1 MFLSTSNGFMEKNSF
16 GSPGGRGSSVKGVEL
31 SSEDSYDVRRQ
42 KLARII
48 LDSMYQF
55 LGLLDIDGNV
65 IEINQAA
72 LDGAGIALSE
82 VVGKPFWEA
91 RWWALSE
98 ATKDRVRSMV
108 AEAATGSFV
117 RCDIEIYG
125 ESRGRRT
132 IVVDFSLTP
141 IFDDSGQVAFLLP
154 EGRNISE
161 KIAIEAELTRRNN
174 EVHAALEKLREI
186 DGFKTKFF
194 SNVSHELRTPLT
206 LILGPVNQLLHS
218 SNEFSERDQFRLQTI
233 KRNAQALLQQVND
246 LLDLA
251 RIDAGEMPLV
261 YVCAD
266 IVGLVR
272 EVAESFEAAAEER
285 GINLTF
291 AGEEELYVD
300 IDRAKFVRV
309 ITNLLSNAFKFTP
322 HGGRIRCS
330 FDRQPGERVL
340 LSVQDSGRGVPD
352 HLKRAIFDRYAQGTD
367 ELSSKGSGLGLNI
380 VKEFVELHR
389 GTITLL
395 DAPQH
400 GALFQVELPLRAP
413 SGAYVRARDT
423 GSTTSIDP
431 VELPTHFEPPPQPE
445 KLGKPLIVVAEDNP
459 DLRQFLYDVL
469 ADDYRVLLAENGELA
484 LQLVCSSAPDL
495 VITDLMMPEMD
506 GERFVHEL
514 RKFQTSHI
522 PVLVLSARADNALRE
537 TLLEDFV
544 QDYLTKPFSPQEL
557 RARVRNLIAVKR
569 TVDILQKEL
578 NSQASDISELTNG
591 LIESRKSLQ
600 EGMRALQISER
611 RWLGFYENT
620 AVGIALIDADGKIM
634 KANPALQ
641 QMLGYSQAEILHVS
655 LVEISEASERATT
668 RDNVY
673 SLLEGRRGSYQLEKR
688 YERRDGSFLWAKVCA
703 SVIPVVDREGPR
715 IAVIVEDLSA
725 QKNAE
730 DALAKTQADLARV
743 SRLTTMGELVASIA
757 HEVNQPLAAIVTNS
771 HAALRWLEREEP
783 DYQEV
788 VAALQRVHR
797 DAAHAGNVITRIR
810 GFLKKEG
817 LKRERVNI
825 PVMIDALVQ
834 MLQRIL
840 NQASV
845 QIDVNIPP
853 RLPVLW
859 GDQVQLQQVILN
871 LLVNAIDAL
880 RSHEGKRRI
889 VVAVREDPACGLL
902 FSVQDSGP
910 GVPVEM
916 ITAIFEPFHSTKSD
930 GLGMGLAISKSIV
943 EHHGGTLWLDASYT
957 EGSRFAFCIPVNAR

>member
-1 MFLSTSNGFMEKNSF
+1 MN
-16 GSPGGRGSSVKGVEL
+16 GVEL
-31 SSEDSYDVRRQ
+31 SDSDPQDVRRQ

-55 LGLLDIDGNV
+55 LGLLDVEGNV

-72 LDGAGIALSE
+72 LDGAGVGLDE
-82 VVGKPFWEA
+82 VVGKPFWDA

-98 ATKDRVRSMV
+98 QTRARVREMV
-108 AEAATGSFV
+108 AEAAAGRFV
-117 RCDIEIYG
+117 RCDIEVYG
-125 ESRGRRT
+125 ESRGRAT
-132 IVVDFSLTP
+132 IIVDFSLTP
-141 IFDDSGQVAFLLP
+141 IFDDSGRVAFLLP

-174 EVHAALEKLREI
+174 EVQAALEKLREI

-194 SNVSHELRTPLT
+194 ANVSHELRTPLT
-206 LILGPVNQLLHS
+206 LILGPVNQLLQS
-218 SNEFSERDQFRLQTI
+218 SGDLAERERFRLLTI
-233 KRNAQALLQQVND
+233 KRNAQALLEQVND

-266 IVGLVR
+266 IVSLVR
-272 EVAESFEAAAEER
+272 AVADSFEAAAEER
-285 GINLTF
+285 GIALSF
-291 AGEEELYVD
+291 AGESELYVD
-300 IDRAKFVRV
+300 VDRAKFIRV
-309 ITNLLSNAFKFTP
+309 VTNLLSNAFKFTP

-330 FDRQPGERVL
+330 FERLPGERVL
-340 LSVQDSGRGVPD
+340 ISVQDSGPGVPD
-352 HLKRAIFDRYAQGTD
+352 SLKVSIFDRYAQGED
-367 ELSSKGSGLGLNI
+367 EYSAKGSGLGLNI
-380 VKEFVELHR
+380 VKEFVALHQ
-389 GTITLL
+389 GTISLL
-395 DAPQH
+395 DAPEH

-413 SGAYVRARDT
+413 AGAFVRARDN
-423 GSTTSIDP
+423 GWQPAIEP
-431 VELPTHFEPPPQPE
+431 VELPRLADAPKFPE
-445 KLGKPLIVVAEDNP
+445 NAGHPRIVVAEDNP

-469 ADDYRVLLAENGELA
+469 ADDYRVTLAENGEQALA
-484 LQLVCSSAPDL
+484 LVCADPPDL
-495 VITDLMMPEMD
+495 VITDLMMPKMD
-506 GERFVHEL
+506 GERFIHEL
-514 RKFQTSHI
+514 RQRQISHV
-522 PVLVLSARADNALRE
+522 PVLVLSARADDALRQ
-537 TLLEDFV
+537 TLLENFV

-557 RARVRNLIAVKR
+557 RARVRNLVTVKR

-591 LIESRKSLQ
+591 LIASRKSLQ
-600 EGMRALQISER
+600 EGLRALQISER
-611 RWLGFYENT
+611 RWQGFYENT

-641 QMLGYSQAEILHVS
+641 QMLGYGPQEILDVS
-655 LVEISEASERATT
+655 LVDISEASERAST

-673 SLLEGRRGSYQLEKR
+673 SLLEGRRGSYQLQKR
-688 YERRDGSFLWAKVCA
+688 YERRDGSYLWAKVCA

-725 QKNAE
+725 QKSAE

-817 LKRERVNI
+817 LKREKVDV
-825 PVMIDALVQ
+825 PGMIDVLIQ
-834 MLQRIL
+834 MLRRAL
-840 NQASV
+840 HEA
-845 QIDVNIPP
+845 DVTVEL
-853 RLPVLW
+853 RLAPALPDLL

-871 LLVNAIDAL
+871 LLVNAIDAM
-880 RSHEGKRRI
+880 RNQDDRPRCI
-889 VVAVREDPACGLL
+889 VIGVQESPACGLL
-902 FSVQDSGP
+902 FTVEDSGP
-910 GVPVEM
+910 GIPPDM
-916 ITAIFEPFHSTKSD
+916 TATIFEAFCSTKSD
-930 GLGMGLAISKSIV
+930 GLGMGLAISKSIIDN
-943 EHHGGTLWLDASYT
+943 HGGSLWLDASSAQ
-957 EGSRFAFCIPVNAR
+957 GSRFAFCIPVSTP

>member
-1 MFLSTSNGFMEKNSF
+1 
-16 GSPGGRGSSVKGVEL
+16 VKGVEL
-31 SSEDSYDVRRQ
+31 AEGDTLDVRRQ

-55 LGLLDIDGNV
+55 LGLLDVEGRV

-72 LDGAGIALSE
+72 LDGAGIKLDE

-98 ATKDRVRSMV
+98 ETRERVRAMV
-108 AEAATGSFV
+108 DDARNGRFV

-125 ESRGRRT
+125 EARGRRT

-194 SNVSHELRTPLT
+194 ANVSHELRTPLT
-206 LILGPVNQLLHS
+206 LILGPVNQLLQS
-218 SNEFSERDQFRLQTI
+218 AGGLAEREHFRLATI

-251 RIDAGEMPLV
+251 RIDAGEMPMV
-261 YVCAD
+261 YLCAD
-266 IVGLVR
+266 VVGLVR
-272 EVAESFEAAAEER
+272 EVARGFGAAVEER
-285 GINLTF
+285 GITLSF

-300 IDRAKFVRV
+300 IDRAKFGRV
-309 ITNLLSNAFKFTP
+309 VTNLLSNAFKFTP
-322 HGGRIRCS
+322 PGGRIRCS
-330 FDRQPGERVL
+330 FERLPGERVL
-340 LSVQDSGRGVPD
+340 FSVQDSGPGVPN
-352 HLKRAIFDRYAQGTD
+352 HLKRAIFDRYAQGED

-389 GTITLL
+389 GTISVL
-395 DAPQH
+395 DAPER

-413 SGAYVRARDT
+413 AGSFVRT
-423 GSTTSIDP
+423 GDSPWVLALEP
-431 VELPTHFEPPPQPE
+431 VEWLRHGEPPRLPE
-445 KLGKPLIVVAEDNP
+445 KTGQPAILVVEDNP

-469 ADDYRVLLAENGELA
+469 ADDYPVTLAENGELA
-484 LQLVCSSAPDL
+484 LEALDAGAPDL
-495 VITDLMMPEMD
+495 VITDLMMPGMD
-506 GERFVHEL
+506 GERFIREL
-514 RKFQTSHI
+514 RRRQTSHI
-522 PVLVLSARADNALRE
+522 PVLVLSARADDALRG

-557 RARVRNLIAVKR
+557 RARVRNLITVKR

-578 NSQASDISELTNG
+578 NSQASDISELTAG
-591 LIESRKSLQ
+591 LIASRKSMR
-600 EGMRALQISER
+600 EGLRALQISER
-611 RWLGFYENT
+611 RWQGFYENT
-620 AVGIALIDADGKIM
+620 AVGIALADADGQIT

-641 QMLGYSQAEILHVS
+641 QMLGYGPQEIIGIS
-655 LVEISEASERATT
+655 LIDITEASERAKT
-668 RDNVY
+668 RENVY
-673 SLLEGRRGSYQLEKR
+673 GLLEGRRGSYQQQKR
-688 YERRDGSFLWAKVCA
+688 YERRDGSYLWANVCA

-715 IAVIVEDLSA
+715 IAVIVEDVSA
-725 QKNAE
+725 QKAAE
-730 DALAKTQADLARV
+730 DALATTQADLARV

-810 GFLKKEG
+810 GFLKKEP
-817 LKRERVNI
+817 LKRE
-825 PVMIDALVQ
+825 PVDVSGMIDALAQ
-834 MLQRIL
+834 MLQRTL
-840 NQASV
+840 NQAAV
-845 QIDVNIPP
+845 GLEVRVADG
-853 RLPVLW
+853 LPELRA
-859 GDQVQLQQVILN
+859 DQVQLQQVLLN
-871 LLVNAIDAL
+871 LLVNAVDAMQGVSG
-880 RSHEGKRRI
+880 RARRI
-889 VVAVREDPACGLL
+889 VVEVRADPACGVL
-902 FSVQDSGP
+902 FAVEDSGP
-910 GVPVEM
+910 GIP
-916 ITAIFEPFHSTKSD
+916 AGQAASLFDAFYSTKTD
-930 GLGMGLAISKSIV
+930 GLGMGLAISKSII
-943 EHHGGTLWLDASYT
+943 ENHGGSLWLDASGPD
-957 EGSRFAFCIPVNAR
+957 GSRFAFCIPVARP

>member
-1 MFLSTSNGFMEKNSF
+1 M
-16 GSPGGRGSSVKGVEL
+16 RGVQF
-31 SSEDSYDVRRQ
+31 SEADPDDVRRQ

-55 LGLLDIDGNV
+55 LGLLDVDGRV

-72 LDGAGIALSE
+72 LDGAGVRLDE

-91 RWWALSE
+91 RWWALSA
-98 ATKDRVRSMV
+98 ATRERVREMV
-108 AEAATGSFV
+108 QEAATGRFV

-125 ESRGRRT
+125 ESRGSRT

-141 IFDDSGQVAFLLP
+141 IFDDAGRVAFLLP

-194 SNVSHELRTPLT
+194 ANVSHELRTPLT
-206 LILGPVNQLLHS
+206 LILGPVSQLLQS
-218 SNEFSERDQFRLQTI
+218 SDGLDEKAHFRLSTI

-266 IVGLVR
+266 LVGLVR
-272 EVAESFEAAAEER
+272 EVADSFAAAAAAAER
-285 GINLTF
+285 DVNLSF
-291 AGEEELYVD
+291 DGEGTLYVD
-300 IDRAKFVRV
+300 VDQAKFIRV
-309 ITNLLSNAFKFTP
+309 VTNLLSNAFKFTP
-322 HGGRIRCS
+322 RGGRIRCS
-330 FDRQPGERVL
+330 FDLQPGERLL
-340 LSVQDSGRGVPD
+340 LSIQDSGPGVPE
-352 HLKRAIFDRYAQGTD
+352 HMKGAIFDRYAQG
-367 ELSSKGSGLGLNI
+367 EGEFSSKGSGLGLNI
-380 VKEFVELHR
+380 VKEFVELHH
-389 GTITLL
+389 GTISLL
-395 DAPQH
+395 DAPDH
-400 GALFQVELPLRAP
+400 GALFQIELPLRAP
-413 SGAYVRARDT
+413 IGAYVRT
-423 GSTTSIDP
+423 GEAGWLPAVEPID
-431 VELPTHFEPPPQPE
+431 LPTHCPSGEGA
-445 KLGKPLIVVAEDNP
+445 GKVGYPRIIVAEDNP

-469 ADDYRVLLAENGELA
+469 ADDYQVMLAENGELA
-484 LQLVCSSAPDL
+484 LQMVCADPPDL

-506 GERFVHEL
+506 GERFVHEMRRL
-514 RKFQTSHI
+514 QTSHI
-522 PVLVLSARADNALRE
+522 PVLVLSARADGALRE
-537 TLLEDFV
+537 SLLEDFV

-557 RARVRNLIAVKR
+557 RARVRNLVMVKR

-578 NSQASDISELTNG
+578 NSQASDISELMQG
-591 LIESRKSLQ
+591 LVSSHKSLQ
-600 EGMRALQISER
+600 EGMLALQISER
-611 RWLGFYENT
+611 RWQGFYENT
-620 AVGIALIDADGKIM
+620 AVGIALINEDGKIM

-641 QMLGYSQAEILHVS
+641 AMLGYGQQEILDVS
-655 LVEISEASERATT
+655 LVDISEASERATT

-673 SLLEGRRGSYQLEKR
+673 SLLEGRRGSYQLQKR
-688 YERRDGSFLWAKVCA
+688 YARRDGGYLWAKVCA

-725 QKNAE
+725 QKSAE

-743 SRLTTMGELVASIA
+743 ARVTTMGELVASIA

-797 DAAHAGNVITRIR
+797 DAAHAGNVIARIR
-810 GFLKKEG
+810 GFLKKGG
-817 LKRERVNI
+817 LKWERVHI
-825 PVMIDALVQ
+825 LGMIDALCQ
-834 MLQRIL
+834 MLQRVL
-840 NQASV
+840 QQA
-845 QIDVNIPP
+845 DVRVELHIAPG
-853 RLPVLW
+853 LPELL

-871 LLVNAIDAL
+871 LLVNAIDAM
-880 RSHEGKRRI
+880 RGQAEGARRI
-889 VVAVREDPACGLL
+889 VVDVRAEPACGLL
-902 FSVQDSGP
+902 FTVEDSGP
-910 GVPVEM
+910 GVPAEVV
-916 ITAIFEPFHSTKSD
+916 ASIFEPFHSTKSD

-943 EHHGGTLWLDASYT
+943 ESHGGRLWLDAS
-957 EGSRFAFCIPVNAR
+957 GSAGARFAFCIPLGQS

>member
-1 MFLSTSNGFMEKNSF
+1 M
-16 GSPGGRGSSVKGVEL
+16 KGVEL
-31 SSEDSYDVRRQ
+31 SEHDSQDVRRQ

-65 IEINQAA
+65 IEVNQAA
-72 LDGAGIALSE
+72 LEGAGVGLDE

-98 ATKDRVRSMV
+98 ETRSRVRAMV
-108 AEAATGSFV
+108 AEAASGRFV

-125 ESRGRRT
+125 ESRGSQT
-132 IVVDFSLTP
+132 IIVDFSLTP
-141 IFDDSGQVAFLLP
+141 IFDDAGKVAFLLP

-194 SNVSHELRTPLT
+194 ANVSHELRTPLT
-206 LILGPVNQLLHS
+206 LILGPVNQLLQS
-218 SNEFSERDQFRLQTI
+218 SGGLSEREHFRLATI

-272 EVAESFEAAAEER
+272 EVGDSFEAAAEER
-285 GINLTF
+285 GISLSFT
-291 AGEEELYVD
+291 GEEELYVD
-300 IDRAKFVRV
+300 VDRAKFIRV
-309 ITNLLSNAFKFTP
+309 VTNLLSNAFKFTP

-330 FDRQPGERVL
+330 FERLPGERVL
-340 LSVQDSGRGVPD
+340 ISVQDSGPGVPD
-352 HLKRAIFDRYAQGTD
+352 HLKASIFGRYAQGDD
-367 ELSSKGSGLGLNI
+367 EYSSKGSGLGLNI
-380 VKEFVELHR
+380 VKEFVELHH
-389 GTITLL
+389 GTISLL
-395 DAPQH
+395 DAPER
-400 GALFQVELPLRAP
+400 GALFQVEIPVRAP
-413 SGAYVRARDT
+413 AGAFVRAPDA
-423 GSTTSIDP
+423 GWVPAIAP
-431 VELPTHFEPPPQPE
+431 AELPHTYEPPKLPE
-445 KLGKPLIVVAEDNP
+445 KAGHPCIVVAEDNQ

-469 ADDYRVLLAENGELA
+469 ADDYQVMLAENGELA
-484 LQLVCSSAPDL
+484 LELVSANPPDL
-495 VITDLMMPEMD
+495 VITDLMMPKMD

-514 RKFQTSHI
+514 RRRQTSHI
-522 PVLVLSARADNALRE
+522 PVLVLSARADDVLRE
-537 TLLEDFV
+537 SLLEDFV

-557 RARVRNLIAVKR
+557 RARVRNLITVKR

-578 NSQASDISELTNG
+578 NSQASDISELTDG
-591 LIESRKSLQ
+591 LIASRKSLQ
-600 EGMRALQISER
+600 EGLRALQISER
-611 RWLGFYENT
+611 RWQGFYENT

-641 QMLGYSQAEILHVS
+641 QMLGYDGKEIMEVS
-655 LVEISEASERATT
+655 LVDITEASERAIT
-668 RDNVY
+668 RSNVY
-673 SLLEGRRGSYQLEKR
+673 SLLEGQRGSYQVHKHYAR
-688 YERRDGSFLWAKVCA
+688 KDGSFLWAKVCA

-715 IAVIVEDLSA
+715 IAVIVEDLTA

-730 DALAKTQADLARV
+730 DALARTQTDLARV

-797 DAAHAGNVITRIR
+797 DAAHAGSVITRIR
-810 GFLKKEG
+810 NFLKKEG
-817 LKRERVNI
+817 MKRLVVDI
-825 PVMIDALVQ
+825 TGMIDALIQ
-834 MLQRIL
+834 MLRWTFSE
-840 NQASV
+840 AVV
-845 QIDVNIPP
+845 QVEVHLPE
-853 RLPVLW
+853 RLPVLR
-859 GDQVQLQQVILN
+859 GDQVQLQQVIIN
-871 LLVNAIDAL
+871 LLVNAVDAM
-880 RSHEGKRRI
+880 RHQTDRPRRI
-889 VVAVREDPACGLL
+889 VVDVREDKARGVL
-902 FSVQDSGP
+902 FSVADTGA
-910 GVPVEM
+910 GVPDDM
-916 ITAIFEPFHSTKSD
+916 AATIFEPFHSSKSD
-930 GLGMGLAISKSIV
+930 GLGMGLAISRTIV
-943 EHHGGTLWLDASYT
+943 EHHGGALWLDAS
-957 EGSRFAFCIPVNAR
+957 GPDGARFAFNIPVSPP

>member
-1 MFLSTSNGFMEKNSF
+1 M
-16 GSPGGRGSSVKGVEL
+16 KGVEL
-31 SSEDSYDVRRQ
+31 SSDDSYDVRRQ

-55 LGLLDIDGNV
+55 LGLLDIEGNV

-72 LDGAGIALSE
+72 LEGAGVSLDE

-98 ATKDRVRSMV
+98 ATRERVRSMV
-108 AEAATGSFV
+108 ADAATGHFV

-125 ESRGRRT
+125 ESRGSRT

-141 IFDDSGQVAFLLP
+141 IFDDTGRVAFLLP

-206 LILGPVNQLLHS
+206 LILGPVSQLLQS
-218 SNEFSERDQFRLQTI
+218 SSGIVERDHFRLLTI

-272 EVAESFEAAAEER
+272 EVADSFDAAAEER
-285 GINLTF
+285 GIRLSF
-291 AGEEELYVD
+291 AGEEELYAD

-309 ITNLLSNAFKFTP
+309 VTNLLSNAFKFTP

-330 FDRQPGERVL
+330 FDRLPGERAL
-340 LSVQDSGRGVPD
+340 LSVQDSGPGVPD
-352 HLKRAIFDRYAQGTD
+352 HLKGAIFDRYAQGAD

-380 VKEFVELHR
+380 VKEFVELHQ
-389 GTITLL
+389 GSITLL
-395 DAPQH
+395 DAPEH

-413 SGAYVRARDT
+413 SGAYVRAQ
-423 GSTTSIDP
+423 GSGWIPALDP
-431 VELPTHFEPPPQPE
+431 IELPTHFESPQLPE
-445 KLGKPLIVVAEDNP
+445 KAGHPRIVVAEDNP

-469 ADDYRVLLAENGELA
+469 ADDYQVMLAENGELA
-484 LQLVCSSAPDL
+484 LQLVCANPPDL
-495 VITDLMMPEMD
+495 VITDLMMPKMD

-514 RKFQTSHI
+514 RRQQTSHI
-522 PVLVLSARADNALRE
+522 PVLVLSARADDALRE
-537 TLLEDFV
+537 TLLEAFV

-557 RARVRNLIAVKR
+557 RARVRNLITVKR

-600 EGMRALQISER
+600 DGMRALQISER
-611 RWLGFYENT
+611 RWQGFYENT

-641 QMLGYSQAEILHVS
+641 QMLGYSQDEILGVS
-655 LVEISEASERATT
+655 LVDISEASARATT
-668 RDNVY
+668 LDNVY

-688 YERRDGSFLWAKVCA
+688 YARRDGSFLWAKVCA

-725 QKNAE
+725 QKSAE

-783 DYQEV
+783 DYHEV

-810 GFLKKEG
+810 SFLKKEG
-817 LKRERVNI
+817 LKREPVDI
-825 PVMIDALVQ
+825 PLMIDALVQ
-834 MLQRIL
+834 MLQRVL
-840 NQASV
+840 YQAAV
-845 QIDVNIPP
+845 LLEVNISP
-853 RLPVLW
+853 RLPVLRA
-859 GDQVQLQQVILN
+859 DQVQLQQVILN

-880 RSHEGKRRI
+880 RGQDARPRRI
-889 VVAVREDPACGLL
+889 VVDVREEHECGVL

-910 GVPVEM
+910 GVPAE
-916 ITAIFEPFHSTKSD
+916 IAAAIFEPFHSTKSD

-943 EHHGGTLWLDASYT
+943 EHHGGTLWLDASAAD
-957 EGSRFAFCIPVNAR
+957 GARFAFCIPVDPS